1 MNNLK
6 KYDTWKVQ
14 LTIANNFISSID
26 NNEERVMLSKSDT
39 IEIIINNETDEAIK
53 ELFDSVKN
61 RY

>member
-26 NNEERVMLSKSDT
+26 NNEECVMLSKSDT